1 MFFKPEYLRM
11 KRLLFIGRIGIKDIV
26 YYLFGYIT
34 QKVIDP
40 QNSKRLIKSSMDSM
54 SLSRIIIIIIII
66 HQYSPIIHF
75 TLRSLLDTDI
85 SYTNRIKKMK
95 REMQD

>member
-1 MFFKPEYLRM
+1 M
-11 KRLLFIGRIGIKDIV
+11 
-26 YYLFGYIT
+26 

-40 QNSKRLIKSSMDSM
+40 QNSRILIKLSMDSM
-54 SLSRIIIIIIII
+54 SLSRIIIVII
-66 HQYSPIIHF
+66 HEYSPIIHF

-95 REMQD
+95 REMAGWLCYSLA

>member
-1 MFFKPEYLRM
+1 M
-11 KRLLFIGRIGIKDIV
+11 KRLLFYSAILRRKLSILKILK
-26 YYLFGYIT
+26 
-34 QKVIDP
+34 K
-40 QNSKRLIKSSMDSM
+40 LINSSMDSM
-54 SLSRIIIIIIII
+54 SLSRIIIIII
-66 HQYSPIIHF
+66 HEYSPIIHF